1 MHEQID
7 THDWTLLLT
16 KCMGGFEYMWTNILA
31 NAGVDGNTRL
41 DKYVWDQKPVQ
52 NTLNTEERKR

>member
-1 MHEQID
+1 
-7 THDWTLLLT
+7 
-16 KCMGGFEYMWTNILA
+16 MGGFEYMWTNILA